1 MFKRKSVK
9 IEGKENK
16 ERKLKTKVIITPR
29 ALKEEIADVYETD
42 KEIWKDVWKKGKKI
56 MMRIKGRNSWK

>member
-42 KEIWKDVWKKGKKI
+42 KEI
-56 MMRIKGRNSWK
+56 